1 MLGTKNL
8 HEILRFD
15 TSGQQYFVMMFLMVD
30 VHDDN
35 DFDLHSD
42 RDSISGSVQLLL
54 DEATEPWGIK
64 VFYSAIIVH
73 HHHQ

>member
-1 MLGTKNL
+1 MCTG
-8 HEILRFD
+8 
-15 TSGQQYFVMMFLMVD
+15 
-30 VHDDN
+30 DN

-64 VFYSAIIVH
+64 VFYLDIIVITTIISDNNIIINT
-73 HHHQ
+73 

>member
-1 MLGTKNL
+1 MGP
-8 HEILRFD
+8 
-15 TSGQQYFVMMFLMVD
+15 G
-30 VHDDN
+30 DN

-64 VFYSAIIVH
+64 VLIQPSLLSPPSSVTTILS
-73 HHHQ
+73 

>member
-1 MLGTKNL
+1 MML
-8 HEILRFD
+8 
-15 TSGQQYFVMMFLMVD
+15 LMVD

-64 VFYSAIIVH
+64 VSYSAIIVITTIISYNNIIINT
-73 HHHQ
+73 